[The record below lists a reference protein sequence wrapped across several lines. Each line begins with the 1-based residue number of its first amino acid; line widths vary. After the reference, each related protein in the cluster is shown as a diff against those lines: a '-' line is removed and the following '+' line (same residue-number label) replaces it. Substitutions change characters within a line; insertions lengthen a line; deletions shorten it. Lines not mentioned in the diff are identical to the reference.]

1 MRNPLDS
8 QDRECLDRLRQS
20 DGGSVRDLCEIF
32 GVTATAIRQR
42 MTRLLERDL
51 VSREAVRQQ
60 GRGRPRHIY
69 RVTERGLKELG
80 DNYGDLAQILWRELK
95 RIDDPVTRDR
105 VMASVKESMVKHYGR
120 QIPAGTISDRF
131 AKLSSVLTENGYDVE
146 LDERDGLP
154 ILREKNCPYPELAA
168 CDSEICSLEQPSTEC
183 TAACASY
190 ETRERRC
197 TSQATAAARPPPP
210 TGPTTWS
217 KRADGRAVRRC
228 ARCHWD
234 RTYPR

>member
-51 VSREAVRQQ
+51 VSRETVRQQ

-69 RVTERGLKELG
+69 RVTEKGLKELG
-80 DNYGDLAQILWRELK
+80 DNYSDLAQILWHELK
-95 RIDDPVTRDR
+95 RIDDPVIRDR
-105 VMASVKESMVKHYGR
+105 VMASVKKSMVKHYG
-120 QIPAGTISDRF
+120 QHIQASTIAERF
-131 AKLSSVLTENGYDVE
+131 TKLSSVLTEGGYDVE
-146 LDERDGLP
+146 LDERNGLP

-168 CDSEICSLEQPSTEC
+168 SDSAICSLEQEVLSEILGAELDLTQCWRDGESCCEFALRHDPATEL
-183 TAACASY
+183 
-190 ETRERRC
+190 
-197 TSQATAAARPPPP
+197 QPD
-210 TGPTTWS
+210 
-217 KRADGRAVRRC
+217 KLLLK
-228 ARCHWD
+228 
-234 RTYPR
+234 